1 MKRSLYDIL
10 GVDPDSDAR
19 TIKSAFRRL
28 AKQYH
33 PDVNPAPD
41 AEERFKRILAAFKV
55 LSDPERRSKYDEGGY
70 AGQHSPRGGYGQDS
84 EGFDEDMGSIF
95 ADVFDGRSPMDTSHM
110 QDFGG
115 FDTSI
120 GDGTDL
126 SASVTIDFV
135 TAVRGATRNVTLP
148 GRSFEIEI
156 PPGIEDGQTL
166 RFEARGAPAPGID
179 GRSGDLLVTVEVEP
193 HPLLSRDGLDL
204 LIDLPITMAEAIKGA
219 KVRLP
224 TPHGDFDVTTPS
236 GVDSGRRLRLEGLGI
251 RTGTQRGDLYAVV
264 RIRTPD
270 RDDDAVREAVET
282 LEDAYSV
289 PVRRDLSI
297 D

>member
-10 GVDPDSDAR
+10 DVEPDADAR
-19 TIKSAFRRL
+19 AIKSAFRRL
-28 AKQYH
+28 AKKYH

-55 LSDPERRSKYDEGGY
+55 LSDPDRRAKYDEGGY
-70 AGQHSPRGGYGQDS
+70 GGQRAPRGGYKPDS
-84 EGFDEDMGSIF
+84 EGFDDDLGSIF
-95 ADVFDGRSPMDTSHM
+95 ADVFGGRSPMDTSHM

-120 GDGTDL
+120 EDGTDL
-126 SASVTIDFV
+126 TASITIGFV
-135 TAVRGATRNVTLP
+135 TAVRGATRTVTLP
-148 GRSFEIEI
+148 GREFTVEL

-166 RFEARGAPAPGID
+166 RFEGRGAPAPGVD
-179 GRSGDLLVTVEVEP
+179 GRDGDLLVTVDVEP
-193 HPLLSRDGLDL
+193 HELLRRDGLDL
-204 LIDLPITMAEAIKGA
+204 LIDLPITMAEAIKVA
-219 KVRLP
+219 KIRLP
-224 TPHGDFDVTTPS
+224 TPHGEFDVTTPA

-251 RTGTQRGDLYAVV
+251 RTADARGDLYAVV

-270 RDDDAVREAVET
+270 QDNDTVREAVEA

-297 D
+297 E